1 MHLFSRLS
9 LLLATLWL
17 AACAT
22 APDAPVDL
30 RGQTPAARYVGT
42 LPCAD
47 CAGVRTD
54 LRLYRSGNTPSG
66 FALRETY
73 LGTRDGNRSFER
85 TGRWQQ
91 QPTGQPDLVLLT
103 LEPGVPERERHFA
116 QVGELVLRALDR
128 SRNELPP
135 TVPRSLVRVPD
146 DVAPDI
152 PVLTSGDSRGL
163 TDLAVGAELVLL
175 LPANRTMGYG
185 WRMVPD
191 PQAILEP
198 SANPAYVTDPAAA
211 ARVGAPGME
220 VFRFRAPTAGQQI
233 LRFEYRRSWDAST
246 PETPS
251 VTFTVRVR

>member
-22 APDAPVDL
+22 APDSPVDL

-116 QVGELVLRALDR
+116 QVG
-128 SRNELPP
+128 
-135 TVPRSLVRVPD
+135 
-146 DVAPDI
+146 
-152 PVLTSGDSRGL
+152 
-163 TDLAVGAELVLL
+163 
-175 LPANRTMGYG
+175 
-185 WRMVPD
+185 
-191 PQAILEP
+191 
-198 SANPAYVTDPAAA
+198 
-211 ARVGAPGME
+211 
-220 VFRFRAPTAGQQI
+220 
-233 LRFEYRRSWDAST
+233 
-246 PETPS
+246 
-251 VTFTVRVR
+251 